1 MNKFVVYSG
10 NNPQVIRE
18 ALLKRGN
25 WEEVSN
31 FQLIRELTLIYF
43 QKKKDS

>member
-10 NNPQVIRE
+10 NNPEVIRD

-25 WEEVSN
+25 WEQANISSLLIIY
-31 FQLIRELTLIYF
+31 LIRA
-43 QKKKDS
+43 DS